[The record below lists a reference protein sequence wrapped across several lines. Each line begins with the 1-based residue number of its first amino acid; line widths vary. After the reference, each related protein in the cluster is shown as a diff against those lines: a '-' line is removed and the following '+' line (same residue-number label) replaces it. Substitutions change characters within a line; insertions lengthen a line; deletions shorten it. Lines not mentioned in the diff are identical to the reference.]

1 MNSIK
6 QLMSEDHHH
15 CDELLIEAEN
25 MALKINWSEAEA
37 ALNNFINTTLNHF
50 KHEEN
55 TLFPAFENATGM
67 SSGPTEMMRHE
78 HEQIRQLIRELKQSL
93 EDRNKDAYLSASETL
108 LIFIRQHNM
117 KEEQVLYPMI
127 EQSCSDDANELM
139 KDFINKDT
147 SSAA

>member
-1 MNSIK
+1 MISIK
-6 QLMSEDHHH
+6 QLMSEDHNH

-25 MALKINWSEAEA
+25 DVVNKNWLAAET
-37 ALNNFINTTLNHF
+37 ALNNFINATLDHF
-50 KHEEN
+50 RHEE
-55 TLFPAFENATGM
+55 TVLFPAFEQATGM

-78 HEQIRQLIRELKQSL
+78 HEQLRQLINDLKKTL
-93 EDRNKDAYLSASETL
+93 EEQHQDSYLSTSETL

-127 EQSCSDDANELM
+127 EQSCSQDGDALM
-139 KDFINKDT
+139 KDFINKDK